1 MTAVWDLLGAT
12 LVLLGAFLCL
22 AAAVG
27 PYRFPDVLNRMHA
40 ATKPQTLGLLVVVTG
55 LAVSL
60 RTWAALSTM
69 LLIVALQLATSPVS
83 AHLVGR
89 AAYRSGQYR
98 RDLVDHDDLADDLTA
113 AGFDLT
119 DQAGDDHVG
128 PDTDAG

>member
-1 MTAVWDLLGAT
+1 VFGGGGGAVPVPGCAEPHARRDQ
-12 LVLLGAFLCL
+12 
-22 AAAVG
+22 AA
-27 PYRFPDVLNRMHA
+27 D
-40 ATKPQTLGLLVVVTG
+40 LGLLVVVTG